1 MKLIN
6 DTLKSPDGKYSRK
19 SLTAFA
25 SFTLAIVYEF
35 ILPLPLPYLGLQ
47 TKEYVFISLLTLTG
61 TTLGLTVWDKSKKS
75 NE

>member
-25 SFTLAIVYEF
+25 SFTLAIFYEF
-35 ILPLPLPYLGLQ
+35 ILPLPIPYLGLQ
-47 TKEYVFISLLTLTG
+47 TKEYVFISLLTLSG
-61 TTLGLTVWDKSKKS
+61 TTLGLTVWDKIKK
-75 NE
+75 